1 MLTACARKKTRN
13 GHERCRFIGVGRYFS
28 KGLNAR
34 YFLPTIQDT
43 QNLLVPTICL
53 YEVFKKVLS
62 QFDEETALQALSVMT
77 LGQVVELDRDLAIDA
92 ALVSTEM
99 KLAMADSIILAT
111 ARASGASL
119 WTQDLHFKDIPGVEV
134 HGKK

>member
-1 MLTACARKKTRN
+1 MN
-13 GHERCRFIGVGRYFS
+13 VVDSSGWVEYFN
-28 KGLNAR
+28 KGSNAR
-34 YFLPTIQDT
+34 FFISTIKDT

-77 LGQVVELDRDLAIDA
+77 LGQVVELDRDIAIDA
-92 ALVSTEM
+92 ALISTEM

-111 ARASGASL
+111 ASAYNATL
-119 WTQDLHFKDIPGVEV
+119 WTQDRHFKDIPGVRYI
-134 HGKK
+134 GKK